1 MPLGCDLPNESV
13 VVLTVLVLYGDTVH
27 IDLETPGLP
36 SAFHSD
42 VCVVG
47 GGVAGILLASRLS
60 RSGVA
65 VHLLEAGGL
74 EIEERSQNLYRTEMA
89 GQHHTGAAEGRFRTF
104 GGSSTRWGGQLLPYT
119 EDVLH
124 PARSLGLP
132 QWPIGLD
139 EIQPYFRDLQQ
150 AMGVPL
156 GPFSSDLLE
165 EFGRQQ
171 PFRSDNV
178 RLRFS
183 KCAPFN
189 KRNLSRTLGQ
199 DCLSAKPVTVFTHAN
214 VTSVDLSA
222 AGDAVGSVTAVNYG
236 RVPYT
241 FTSSHFVLCTGT
253 IEVSRLLLSSTAVS
267 SQGVG
272 NSRDQVGRY
281 FHDHVGVRAGVV
293 QPADRKSVIRSFAPL
308 VRGGTTYRAKL
319 EATSKLRSEMG
330 LLSVAGQF
338 AIEEPQGS
346 GAHRVRELMRAVQH
360 GSFSEETWR
369 ELLALPSASLD
380 ILGFLLAAKL
390 RNRRFVSRQ
399 ASIVL
404 DLDVE
409 QKPDRESRIRLS
421 PDTDSLGM
429 QKAVLDWKISD
440 EEHHS
445 IRCYAQELDALFRRH
460 SLASIPWCP
469 EIAAE
474 DETWLA
480 GNRLDT
486 FHMMGGAR
494 MGTDPAKSVVDSSL
508 RVHGVRNLYIVS
520 CAVFPTGGSSNPTF
534 TMMALAFRLA
544 DKLKRS

>member
-1 MPLGCDLPNESV
+1 M
-13 VVLTVLVLYGDTVH
+13 LTFSVLYRGTVH

-60 RSGVA
+60 RSGMD

-74 EIEERSQNLYRTEMA
+74 KIEERSQKLYRTDMA

-124 PARSLGLP
+124 PPRFLGLP

-139 EIQPYFRDLQQ
+139 EIEPHYRDLQE
-150 AMGVPL
+150 AMGVSPA
-156 GPFSSDLLE
+156 PFSSDLLK
-165 EFGRQQ
+165 EFGRPE
-171 PFRSDNV
+171 PFHSDDV

-189 KRNLSRTLGQ
+189 KRNLARTLGQ

-214 VTSVDLSA
+214 VTSVDLCA
-222 AGDAVGSVTAVNYG
+222 AGDAVESVTAVNYG
-236 RVPYT
+236 RVSFT
-241 FTSSHFVLCTGT
+241 FHSRQFVLCTGT
-253 IEVSRLLLSSTAVS
+253 IEVSRLLLSSTHVCP
-267 SQGVG
+267 QGVG

-281 FHDHVGVRAGVV
+281 FHDHIGVRAGVV
-293 QPADRKSVIRSFAPL
+293 GPADRKRVIRSFAPL

-319 EATSKLRSEMG
+319 EATPKLRSEMS

-346 GAHRVRELMRAVQH
+346 GAHRVRDLMRAVQQ
-360 GSFSEETWR
+360 GSFSRETRR
-369 ELLALPSASLD
+369 EILALPSAAFN
-380 ILGFLLAAKL
+380 ILGFLLAAKF

-399 ASIVL
+399 ANVVL

-409 QKPDRESRIRLS
+409 QRPDRESRIRLS
-421 PDTDSLGM
+421 PETDPLGM
-429 QKAVLDWKISD
+429 RKAVLDWKISN

-460 SLASIPWCP
+460 SLATIPWNP
-469 EIAAE
+469 SITAE
-474 DETWLA
+474 DDAWLA
-480 GNRLDT
+480 SDRLDT

-494 MGTDPAKSVVDSSL
+494 MGTDPATSVVDSSL
-508 RVHGVRNLYIVS
+508 KVHGVRNLYIVS

-544 DKLKRS
+544 DQLKQH